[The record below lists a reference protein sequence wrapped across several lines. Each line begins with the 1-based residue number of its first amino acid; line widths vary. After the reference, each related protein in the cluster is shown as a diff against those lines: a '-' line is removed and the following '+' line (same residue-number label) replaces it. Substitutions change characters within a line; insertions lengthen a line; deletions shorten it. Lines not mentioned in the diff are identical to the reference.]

1 MAPSVSAGG
10 VLSRSRR
17 ALGSASAY
25 IVSLL
30 DRSDPKV
37 RSAQDAAFNLGLFVS
52 AVIAIHKWGHKL
64 AV

>member
-1 MAPSVSAGG
+1 MAPSISPGG
-10 VLSRSRR
+10 VLVRSRR
-17 ALGSASAY
+17 LIVSSSAY
-25 IVSLL
+25 IASLF

-52 AVIAIHKWGHKL
+52 AVIAIHRWGHRL